1 MIPMYFHYL
10 NPLPPGNTALP
21 SSLYQKDEDP
31 PEHRNT
37 QLDTQKVTPRQPER
51 LRYRKRGQSVMTY
64 PEFSVPVGF
73 LTALSK
79 DRHSH
84 ERRVGQRRKDAQVVS
99 IEGDPQERSHGD
111 DYQESCSVLDIR
123 TWNSAGSPYQL
134 RPLCCSF
141 HTNLL
146 EREH

>member
-1 MIPMYFHYL
+1 MYFQYL

-37 QLDTQKVTPRQPER
+37 QLDTQKVTLRQPER

-64 PEFSVPVGF
+64 PEFSAPVGF

-79 DRHSH
+79 DRN
-84 ERRVGQRRKDAQVVS
+84 
-99 IEGDPQERSHGD
+99 SHGD
-111 DYQESCSVLDIR
+111 LSQRL
-123 TWNSAGSPYQL
+123 
-134 RPLCCSF
+134 LCCLHQQYLQ
-141 HTNLL
+141 HTTLVDVGIKKGFPSRVHGGFPL
-146 EREH
+146 